1 MKLPKKIMTAA
12 LLIASLF
19 MTGCGSQV
27 NIGYVDGA
35 KIMNEAPQ
43 IKAVIEEGA
52 KKAEEIQNEAQTT
65 LENNPDWTEEEQ
77 NKAIMEL
84 QRKLQGIEQAYST
97 QLKYKFDE
105 ALAAIAQE
113 KKLDVVVDSSENQPV
128 VLMGGIDVTD
138 EVIKKLQ

>member
-43 IKAVIEEGA
+43 IKAVIEEGG

>member
-12 LLIASLF
+12 LLVASLF

-27 NIGYVDGA
+27 NIGYVDGV
-35 KIMNEAPQ
+35 KVMSEAPQ
-43 IKAVIEEGA
+43 IKAVIEEGE
-52 KKAEEIQNEAQTT
+52 KKAEEIQKEAETT
-65 LENNPDWTEEEQ
+65 LENNPDWTEEER
-77 NKAIMEL
+77 NTAMVNL
-84 QRKLQGIEQAYST
+84 QRKLVGINQAYAT

-105 ALAAIAQE
+105 ALSVIAQE
-113 KKLDVVVDSSENQPV
+113 KKLDVVIDSSESQPI

>member
-27 NIGYVDGA
+27 NIGYVDGS

-43 IKAVIEEGA
+43 IKAVIEEGG